1 MWLSKNGISVKTYAT
16 VSTSWLDTTTT
27 HYSSPFLYVHIGFW
41 ILRIVIRP
49 NCNNYNITIVPTTS
63 HLSQTKRIS
72 SSLLPLSVRK
82 FNITARPKDR
92 IISIWMQ
99 ASSCGASARRHMEN
113 LYWNRTKFEICLVN
127 RDHVETSGC
136 WEIRFVWA
144 SINICWYSNTKAIAI
159 LFQSW
164 PVLQLLSFLILLGQV
179 VCFHKTD

>member
-1 MWLSKNGISVKTYAT
+1 M
-16 VSTSWLDTTTT
+16 DTTTT

-41 ILRIVIRP
+41 ILRIAIRP

-99 ASSCGASARRHMEN
+99 VSSCGASARRHMEN
-113 LYWNRTKFEICLVN
+113 LYLNRTKFEIWLVN
-127 RDHVETSGC
+127 TDHVETSGC

-144 SINICWYSNTKAIAI
+144 SINICWYSNTKAVAYSKADKYFSCYPFLSFWGRWFVFIKQI
-159 LFQSW
+159 RKQPFTE
-164 PVLQLLSFLILLGQV
+164 VLQNKCS
-179 VCFHKTD
+179 